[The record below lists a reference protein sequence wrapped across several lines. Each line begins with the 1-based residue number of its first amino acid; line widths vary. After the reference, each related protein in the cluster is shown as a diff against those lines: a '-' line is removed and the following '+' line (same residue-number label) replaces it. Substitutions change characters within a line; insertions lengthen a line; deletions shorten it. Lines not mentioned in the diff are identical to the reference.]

1 MRSLSMVSKNCQ
13 IITLLAAGIGFLRVL
28 GTPGNT
34 DESKI
39 GTLAGIVVRENVTIS
54 NRDVSLGS
62 GEEKELELETRVTSS
77 HFDNVCFIHW
87 KGRFIQ
93 Q

>member
-1 MRSLSMVSKNCQ
+1 MCARSLSMVSKNCQ

-39 GTLAGIVVRENVTIS
+39 GTLPGTVVRENATIL

-77 HFDNVCFIHW
+77 HFDNVCFIH
-87 KGRFIQ
+87 
-93 Q
+93 